1 MTLDEVTA
9 VTNKIYD
16 IKVTENK
23 DPEIGM
29 FAYGDS

>member
-1 MTLDEVTA
+1 MTLDAVAA

-23 DPEIGM
+23 GPEIGT
-29 FAYGDS
+29 FPYGG